1 MSVTRFPLAIF
12 AATLASGT
20 VYADSNIQD
29 VQQRNVYQEQR
40 ILDGLKSG
48 SLSTREAAQLE
59 REQQKILLMQVDALK
74 RKGMKEGEKARVSA
88 EQDRVSKLIAE
99 ANQNDAKGNP
109 NSATSR
115 AMQDAVAQNLN
126 QQRRIQQ
133 GLADGTLTN
142 AEVLKLQQGQARV
155 VALEAKLAKGG
166 LTEEE
171 QARIDKTGS
180 TQSDRIYD
188 QRHDEQDRGEN
199 VPK

>member
-12 AATLASGT
+12 AAALASGT
-20 VYADSNIQD
+20 VYADSNIQE

-88 EQDRVSKLIAE
+88 EQDRVSQLIRE
-99 ANQNDAKGNP
+99 ANENDAKGNP
-109 NSATSR
+109 ISATSR

-171 QARIDKTGS
+171 QARIDKTGE

-199 VPK
+199 TPR